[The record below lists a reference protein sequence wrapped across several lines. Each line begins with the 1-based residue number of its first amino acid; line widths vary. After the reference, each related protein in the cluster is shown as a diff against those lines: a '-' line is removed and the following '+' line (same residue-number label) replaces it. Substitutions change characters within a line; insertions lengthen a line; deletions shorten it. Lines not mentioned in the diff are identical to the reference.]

1 MEILDTALD
10 TLKGKLE
17 KAYIEGD
24 VGGSERIV
32 SAIAGGFVLSNGIKN
47 ILHRPVGAVATIG
60 LGLALLARA
69 ATGKCVVKGLVG
81 KKDKAA
87 KLTVIEHRYFVK

>member
-1 MEILDTALD
+1 MEILESALD
-10 TLKGKLE
+10 TVKDRLE
-17 KAYIEGD
+17 KAYIQGD

-32 SAIAGGFVLSNGIKN
+32 SAIAGGFVLKNGIQN

-69 ATGKCVVKGLVG
+69 ATGKCLAKGLVNG
-81 KKDKAA
+81 KSKKGEV
-87 KLTVIEHRYFVK
+87 TVIEHRYFVK